1 MSPSPPLLREP
12 PSTSGPS
19 FSSFFIQSLFAWEL
33 LWRSRPGFRGSAFLS
48 CSPPQ
53 VPHLAIAI
61 FFSSA
66 SPVVYPAGGCD
77 VRDAQQQKI
86 TTSPSATRWPLARAL
101 FIYLFRDAGGGGRQ
115 PKGATSRCR
124 SLSGVAGGLKGAHG
138 EAWARR
144 GAGAGWGASR
154 GCNTGAAREGVPSG
168 GIYCYLL
175 CGSCTL
181 CSRPGPRPRVRVCAR
196 VCAGEC
202 VSGGRARA
210 GVGARGER
218 PPKTP

>member
-1 MSPSPPLLREP
+1 MAFPSRVSGLCLPLFFPSPC
-12 PSTSGPS
+12 PSLGN
-19 FSSFFIQSLFAWEL
+19 
-33 LWRSRPGFRGSAFLS
+33 
-48 CSPPQ
+48 CD
-53 VPHLAIAI
+53 

-115 PKGATSRCR
+115 PKGTTSRCR
-124 SLSGVAGGLKGAHG
+124 SLSGGRGGPQGCAWRGLGPARGRGGLGGVSRLQHWRGSGRSPK
-138 EAWARR
+138 RR
-144 GAGAGWGASR
+144 NLLLFIVWQLHAVL
-154 GCNTGAAREGVPSG
+154 AARPSPASA
-168 GIYCYLL
+168 C
-175 CGSCTL
+175 
-181 CSRPGPRPRVRVCAR
+181 VCAR

-210 GVGARGER
+210 GVSARGER